1 MSGRHTGT
9 AELPLHAGRAPRWL
23 FERMVRLARAL
34 LLVLVDAEGVP
45 GLLRRLSDPFWFQAF
60 GCALGFDWHSSGLTT
75 TVGGAVKEALRAVG
89 PDIGLHAAGGK
100 GAAARRTPAEVEAAA
115 ERSGFDPAP
124 LVRASRL
131 AAKVDTAAVQDG
143 YDLYYHLLV
152 FDGAGR
158 WCVVQQGMNEA
169 TAYARRYHWLGET
182 VGSFVEEPHA
192 AVCCDR
198 RGGAVLNMVAAESGP
213 AREAAAALARE
224 EPARLL
230 AEVARLRL
238 PARHG
243 VSLADVDPRRLR
255 SVLLTTYERQP
266 ADFEALLGL
275 PGVGPAT
282 VRALALVAELVYGTP
297 ASTRDPARFSFA
309 HGGKDGHPYP
319 VDRRRYD
326 ETVAYLEDALARA
339 RLGDRDRV
347 EALRRL
353 ARLAGSH

>member
-1 MSGRHTGT
+1 MNGRRTGT
-9 AELPLHAGRAPRWL
+9 AELPLHGGRAFRWL

-34 LLVLVDAEGVP
+34 VLAVVDAEGAEGV
-45 GLLRRLSDPFWFQAF
+45 LRRVSDPFWFQAF

-89 PDIGLHAAGGK
+89 PEIGLHAAGGK
-100 GAAARRTPAEVEAAA
+100 GAVARRTPVEVEAVA
-115 ERSGFDPAP
+115 ERVGFDPAP

-143 YDLYYHLLV
+143 YDLYYHLLL
-152 FDGAGR
+152 FDGGGR
-158 WCVVQQGMNEA
+158 WCVVQQGMNAA
-169 TAYARRYHWLGET
+169 TAYARRYHWLGERIS
-182 VGSFVEEPHA
+182 SFVEEPHA

-198 RGGAVLNMVAAESGP
+198 RGGAVLNMVAAESGR
-213 AREAAAALARE
+213 AREVAAALARE

-230 AEVARLRL
+230 ADVARL
-238 PARHG
+238 PARHS

-255 SVLLTTYERQP
+255 SVLLSTYERQP

-282 VRALALVAELVYGTP
+282 VRALALVAELAYGAP
-297 ASTRDPARFSFA
+297 ASARDPARFSFA

-353 ARLAGSH
+353 ARLAGSR